1 MVILPGGLT
10 GDLLVN
16 DTNLYHPLKALDHEK
31 EAVLM
36 IEKLRENPDKIL
48 SPSRDEIVKR

>member
-1 MVILPGGLT
+1 MILPGGLT